1 VIDDVM
7 VALMGAIYHH
17 LSLHNEQNA
26 TTTYMERNC
35 KDFGFFELIFVML
48 YSEGIGLI
56 LQNHLQ

>member
-1 VIDDVM
+1 M